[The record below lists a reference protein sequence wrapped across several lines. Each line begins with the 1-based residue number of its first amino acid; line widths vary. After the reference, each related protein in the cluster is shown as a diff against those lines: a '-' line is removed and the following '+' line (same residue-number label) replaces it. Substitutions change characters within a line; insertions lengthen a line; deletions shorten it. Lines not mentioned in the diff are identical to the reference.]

1 MRKSLA
7 VFAFLGLSFLVLGL
21 WSARPAPARIVPGVE
36 ALSEKVLG
44 AEDAP
49 ITFLEFASLTCSHC
63 ATFHEEV
70 FPVLKRE
77 YIDTGKMR
85 FIYYD
90 FPLDPFALRASML
103 ARCAGNKRY
112 FAFLKVLFK
121 QQKSWANSE
130 DPIESL
136 KRIAKLGGMSS
147 DDFRFC
153 LSNKGL
159 ERGILQMRL
168 GAEKAF
174 KVESIPTFVIN
185 GEKYT
190 GDHSFEALDKVLRKL
205 LPDS

>member
-1 MRKSLA
+1 
-7 VFAFLGLSFLVLGL
+7 
-21 WSARPAPARIVPGVE
+21 
-36 ALSEKVLG
+36 
-44 AEDAP
+44 
-49 ITFLEFASLTCSHC
+49 
-63 ATFHEEV
+63 
-70 FPVLKRE
+70 
-77 YIDTGKMR
+77 
-85 FIYYD
+85 
-90 FPLDPFALRASML
+90 ML

-121 QQKSWANSE
+121 QQKSWSSSE

-159 ERGILQMRL
+159 ERGIIQMRL
-168 GAEKAF
+168 RAEKAF
-174 KVESIPTFVIN
+174 KIEVTPTFVIN

-190 GDHSFEALDKVLRKL
+190 GDDYSFEALDKVLRKL